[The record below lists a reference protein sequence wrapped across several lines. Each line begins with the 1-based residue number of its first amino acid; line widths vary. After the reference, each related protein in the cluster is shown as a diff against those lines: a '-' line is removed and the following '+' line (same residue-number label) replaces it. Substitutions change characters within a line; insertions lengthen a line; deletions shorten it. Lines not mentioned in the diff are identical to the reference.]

1 VGLAGRSD
9 LSSRRRREE
18 DVDRPTDDAGSW
30 TARTAEL
37 LDRVRTRGPQV
48 HVLTSTVAQ
57 PLAANLL
64 LAAGAQP
71 SMSAAPGEIEAFAER
86 ADALVANLGMLD
98 ETRRGA
104 LTRALPVVGRRGVP
118 WVLDP
123 VKVERSPDRL
133 AFARELLAFAP
144 AVVRANRAE
153 MEALRLGDG
162 PVRATTGEVDLVETG
177 GRKLRIGGGDPLMTH
192 VTAMGC
198 AGTGL
203 VAAFL
208 AVEPDP
214 FAATVG
220 ALACLKVAGE
230 MAGEDARGPGSFPA
244 ALLDAL
250 YALDAELLATRA
262 KLA

>member
-1 VGLAGRSD
+1 L
-9 LSSRRRREE
+9 
-18 DVDRPTDDAGSW
+18 DRPTDDAGTW
-30 TARTAEL
+30 AAHAAEL
-37 LDRVRTRGPQV
+37 LARVRSRAPEV

-57 PLAANLL
+57 PLSANLL
-64 LAAGAQP
+64 LAVGAQP
-71 SMSAAPGEIEAFAER
+71 SMSAAAGEIDAFAER
-86 ADALVANLGMLD
+86 TQALVANLGMLD
-98 ETRRGA
+98 DVRRGA
-104 LTRALPVVGRRGVP
+104 LTRTLPILGRRGVP

-153 MEALRLGDG
+153 MDALTPAAGL
-162 PVRATTGEVDLVETG
+162 VRATTGEIDLVEAD
-177 GRKLRIGGGDPLMTH
+177 GRKLRIGGGDPMMAH

-208 AVEPDP
+208 AVEPDR
-214 FAATVG
+214 FAAAG
-220 ALACLKVAGE
+220 AALTCLKVAGE
-230 MAGEDARGPGSFPA
+230 MAGEEARGPGSFPA

-250 YALDAELLATRA
+250 YGLDADQLATRA
-262 KLA
+262 RLA

>member
-1 VGLAGRSD
+1 M
-9 LSSRRRREE
+9 
-18 DVDRPTDDAGSW
+18 DRPSDDAGTW
-30 TARTAEL
+30 AANAAEC
-37 LDRVRTRGPQV
+37 LDRVRSRAPQV

-57 PLAANLL
+57 PISANLL
-64 LAAGAQP
+64 LAVGAQP
-71 SMSAAPGEIEAFAER
+71 SMSAAAGEIEAFAER
-86 ADALVANLGMLD
+86 THALVANLGMLD
-98 ETRRGA
+98 EARRAA
-104 LTRALPVVGRRGVP
+104 LTRALPVVTGRGVP

-133 AFARELLAFAP
+133 AFARELMAFAP
-144 AVVRANRAE
+144 AVVRANGAE
-153 MEALRLGDG
+153 MDALAPGAG
-162 PVRATTGEVDLVETG
+162 PVRATTGEVDLVEAD

-208 AVEPDP
+208 AVEADA
-214 FAATVG
+214 FAATAG

-230 MAGEDARGPGSFPA
+230 MAGEEARGPGSFPA

-250 YALDAELLATRA
+250 YGLDADHLATRA
-262 KLA
+262 RLA

>member
-1 VGLAGRSD
+1 L
-9 LSSRRRREE
+9 
-18 DVDRPTDDAGSW
+18 DRATDDAGTW
-30 TARTAEL
+30 AAHAAAL
-37 LDRVRTRGPQV
+37 LARVRSRAPEV

-57 PLAANLL
+57 PLTANLL
-64 LAAGAQP
+64 LAVGAQP
-71 SMSAAPGEIEAFAER
+71 SMSAAAGEIDAFAER
-86 ADALVANLGMLD
+86 THALVANLGMLD
-98 ETRRGA
+98 EDRRSA
-104 LTRALPVVGRRGVP
+104 LGRALPILGRRGVP

-133 AFARELLAFAP
+133 AFARELLGFAP

-153 MEALRLGDG
+153 MAALATAAG
-162 PVRATTGEVDLVETG
+162 PVRATTGEIDLVEG
-177 GRKLRIGGGDPLMTH
+177 EGRALRIGGGDPMMTH

-214 FAATVG
+214 FTATAA
-220 ALACLKVAGE
+220 ALTCLKVAGE
-230 MAGEDARGPGSFPA
+230 MAGEEARGPGSFPA

-250 YALDAELLATRA
+250 YGLDADQLATRA
-262 KLA
+262 RLA

>member
-1 VGLAGRSD
+1 M
-9 LSSRRRREE
+9 
-18 DVDRPTDDAGSW
+18 DRPTDDAGTW
-30 TARTAEL
+30 ATHAAEL
-37 LDRVRTRGPQV
+37 LARVRSRAPEV

-57 PLAANLL
+57 PLSANLL
-64 LAAGAQP
+64 LAVGAQP
-71 SMSAAPGEIEAFAER
+71 SMSSAAGEIDAFAER
-86 ADALVANLGMLD
+86 THALVANLGMLD
-98 ETRRGA
+98 DARRGA
-104 LTRALPVVGRRGVP
+104 IGRALPILRHRGVP

-153 MEALRLGDG
+153 MDAIAPGAG
-162 PVRATTGEVDLVETG
+162 PVRATTGEVDLVEAD
-177 GRKLRIGGGDPLMTH
+177 GRRLRIGGGDPMMTH

-208 AVEPDP
+208 AVEPDR
-214 FAATVG
+214 FAAAG
-220 ALACLKVAGE
+220 AALICLKVAGE
-230 MAGEDARGPGSFPA
+230 MAGEEARGPGSFPA

-250 YALDAELLATRA
+250 YGLDADHLAARA
-262 KLA
+262 RLA